1 MENNYTMIDFAKKI
15 ATEINYFDELQDK
28 KYGTFTPER
37 ITRILQNPQ
46 QNANELQKLHE
57 TLAISCGILKEILIY
72 KSNMLTYDH
81 FLVADVLEIDTKSNL
96 EKTYPK
102 ACKRLKNYKLKYN
115 LSWMMHSLMS
125 SGELYIYIYDDVEND
140 NFDILKIPNDLCKI
154 TSIKNGIGRYS
165 INIPKLLGYSES
177 KLNSLPK
184 EFRKIYNKAKKNNL
198 KSDKNY
204 KKNWY
209 QITSPQAWGFTMNY
223 METKGIPYYT
233 SMINDLIKLNNLAKI
248 EDDYAIINNYKL
260 IVQKLPIDEEGNIQC
275 DYDTAEGYHNAVKNA
290 VGVGDNIGVGVVTTP
305 YEVTSES
312 LGDSKSKE
320 FSYTS
325 NVKDRAYDD
334 AGVSS
339 EIFNGSRSNN
349 LSVQYGQIIDSVLPL
364 KLLQMFEIFWNNYMK
379 YDDILKYYNLYFID
393 NNRFNKSDNIKLSI
407 SAIALWDSRLKYFAT
422 LGLEPYEALCII
434 NQEKLMNIDEYLPSM
449 MSSHTAS
456 SSDMEQGHP
465 TAEESNDSSNP
476 TNQSTSQ
483 N

>member
-1 MENNYTMIDFAKKI
+1 MSENYTMIDFAKKI
-15 ATEINYFDELQDK
+15 SSEINYFDELQDK
-28 KYGTFTPER
+28 KYGKFTPEK
-37 ITRILQNPQ
+37 ILRILENPKQNTE
-46 QNANELQKLHE
+46 ELQKLNE
-57 TLAISCGILKEILIY
+57 ILSINCGILKEILIY

-81 FLVADVLEIDTKSNL
+81 FLVADVININTKSNID
-96 EKTYPK
+96 KTYPI
-102 ACKRLKNYKLKYN
+102 ACKRLKAYKLKYN
-115 LSWMMHSLMS
+115 LAWLMHSLMS
-125 SGELYIYIYDDVEND
+125 AGELYIYIYDNVEND

-154 TSIKNGIGRYS
+154 TSIKNGIGRYA
-165 INIPKLLGYSES
+165 INVPKLLGYDQN

-184 EFRKIYNKAKKNNL
+184 EFRRIYNRARKNGL

-204 KKNWY
+204 RDDWY
-209 QITSPQAWGFTMNY
+209 IITSPQAWGFTVNY

-260 IVQKLPIDEEGNIQC
+260 IVQKLPLDDEGNIQC
-275 DYDTAEGYHNAVKNA
+275 DYDTAEGYHTAVKNA
-290 VGVGDNIGVGVVTTP
+290 VCDGVGVVTTP
-305 YEVTSES
+305 YEVSSES

-349 LSVQYGQIIDSVLPL
+349 LSVQYGQIIDSILPL

-379 YDDILKYYNLYFID
+379 NDDILKNYHLYFID

-434 NQEKLMNIDEYLPSM
+434 NQEKLMNIDDFLPPM